1 MREQGLTVAETSR
14 EFRFTGLLLFDKD
27 GEGSMGKLND
37 RIAIVTGASR
47 GIGEEIARLFALEG
61 ARVVCA
67 ARTLN
72 EGDHHLLSGSLSRTV
87 DKILTA
93 GGKAIAVAVD
103 VSDEEDCHR
112 LVKTAEDTFGTVDIL
127 VNDAALTYYKPI
139 VDYKV
144 KRWVKAFAV
153 NVHGP
158 FMLSQRVLPG
168 MIKQRRGA
176 IVNISSG
183 SAIGPGRAPFTDA
196 RPVNGGTMYGA
207 TKAALERFTQGLA
220 QEVATHNIAVTA
232 LSPSQV
238 VATPGTIYHKIA
250 TGMDDPRAEPPAYL
264 ARAALLLASEP
275 AAKVNG
281 RVTYSQQILGEYGLL
296 DKPTGRGVT
305 TAGSGYSQI

>member
-1 MREQGLTVAETSR
+1 MV
-14 EFRFTGLLLFDKD
+14 
-27 GEGSMGKLND
+27 KLNG

-47 GIGEEIARLFALEG
+47 GIGAEIAALFARQG

-72 EGDHHLLSGSLSRTV
+72 EGDHRLLAGSLSGTV
-87 DKILTA
+87 STIKDA
-93 GGKAIAVAVD
+93 GGEAIAVAVD
-103 VSDEEDCHR
+103 VSKQEDCQR
-112 LVKTAEDTFGTVDIL
+112 LVRAAQEAFGTVDIL

-139 VDYKV
+139 IDYSV

-158 FMLSQRVLPG
+158 FMLSQLVLPG
-168 MIKQRRGA
+168 MIKLGRGA

-183 SAIGPGRAPFTDA
+183 SAIGPGRAPFTGA
-196 RPVNGGTMYGA
+196 RPANGGTMYGA

-220 QEVATHNIAVTA
+220 QEVGAHNIAVSA

-238 VATPGTIYHKIA
+238 VATPGTVYHKLVS
-250 TGMDDPRAEPPAYL
+250 GMGDPNAEPPAL
-264 ARAALLLASEP
+264 MARAALLLASEP
-275 AAKVNG
+275 AEKVNG

-296 DKPTGRGVT
+296 DKPTGRSVT
-305 TAGSGYSQI
+305 TKG